1 MAEIDLVDVSI
12 RDGNQSLW
20 GATGLHSAQMLE
32 IAGKLDRAGFRAID
46 FTSSTHMAVAVRYFR
61 NNPWE
66 RIRRMRAAMPRTP
79 LQFITTGLR
88 FIAWQQADPEFMR
101 LVYRRLQANGIRRFI
116 MLDPMHDPDAVIE
129 ASRLVKEE
137 GGAEVMGAL
146 TFTLSDVHDDAFYA
160 DFAGKLAASP
170 HVDLLYL
177 KDPSGL
183 MSPERV
189 RSLAPAVKA
198 AIGNKKLEIH
208 AHCTIGYGPVTSLA
222 AADLGYISAVHVGI
236 GPLGDGSSLPE
247 AGRMLAN
254 LKEAGHSVPVDEAVL
269 GQLSDYWWRLARAE
283 GLPPGRPQSFDASF
297 LRHQIAGGVMTT
309 TKRQLDELKL
319 GHLFPAVIEETERVR
334 AELGHPIM
342 VTPFPQMV
350 MSQALFNVIGD
361 GALRPDF
368 GPGAALRARQV
379 RPADQRGRS
388 GDRGRD
394 PRPAAG
400 ARDRAGGELPGARRS
415 EEALRRDHGRGGVPA
430 PRGHARRSGRCHAR
444 RRAGAA
450 DLHARGRA
458 DPEIAEGACGAAGGA
473 GPGRR
478 AAGFPAGAACGS
490 GRGVKA
496 RIAAAKGFI
505 FDMDGTIALGDRT
518 SGGHVALPGAIDLIA
533 RIKRRGI
540 PIRIFTNGTAKPPAA
555 YAASLRG
562 AGFDVTDEEMM
573 TPSTS
578 AAAWLTARKIQRV
591 RVLGNAGTAAPLV
604 AAGIEVIGPS
614 QAAAGVEAV
623 YTGWHRDFTFHDL
636 EAAVHD
642 ILAGAIAITAS
653 NVPFFATAEGRGMGT
668 SYAMNAVIR
677 AYAGRLP
684 KILGKPSREGFLHRA
699 RRHGAAEESCS
710 LHRRGRRRSGAG
722 DAHGQSGRRD
732 FGRRRDRAERPW
744 HVAKAAGP
752 GPAAAGAGR
761 VAELIDF
768 LP

>member
-1 MAEIDLVDVSI
+1 MAEIGLVDVSI

-146 TFTLSDVHDDAFYA
+146 TFTLSDVHDDKFYA

-198 AIGNKKLEIH
+198 AIGSKPLEIH

-222 AADLGYISAVHVGI
+222 AADLGFISAVHVGI

-254 LKEAGHSVPVDEAVL
+254 LKEAGHDVPIDETVL
-269 GQLSDYWWRLARAE
+269 GQLSDYWWRLAKAE

-350 MSQALFNVIGD
+350 MSQALFNVIGETRYGQISD
-361 GALRPDF
+361 QVLRYVLGKFGRPTSAVDPAIEAAILDRPRAREIEREESFPALADLRKRFGARMDEEEFL
-368 GPGAALRARQV
+368 LRAVMPGDQV
-379 RPADQRGRS
+379 DAMLAAGRARPTYTPEAAPILKLLRELAAC
-388 GDRGRD
+388 
-394 PRPAAG
+394 PAA
-400 ARDRAGGELPGARRS
+400 RDLVVERPGFRLA
-415 EEALRRDHGRGGVPA
+415 
-430 PRGHARRSGRCHAR
+430 
-444 RRAGAA
+444 
-450 DLHARGRA
+450 LHA
-458 DPEIAEGACGAAGGA
+458 
-473 GPGRR
+473 
-478 AAGFPAGAACGS
+478 
-490 GRGVKA
+490 
-496 RIAAAKGFI
+496 
-505 FDMDGTIALGDRT
+505 
-518 SGGHVALPGAIDLIA
+518 
-533 RIKRRGI
+533 
-540 PIRIFTNGTAKPPAA
+540 
-555 YAASLRG
+555 
-562 AGFDVTDEEMM
+562 
-573 TPSTS
+573 
-578 AAAWLTARKIQRV
+578 
-591 RVLGNAGTAAPLV
+591 
-604 AAGIEVIGPS
+604 
-614 QAAAGVEAV
+614 
-623 YTGWHRDFTFHDL
+623 
-636 EAAVHD
+636 
-642 ILAGAIAITAS
+642 
-653 NVPFFATAEGRGMGT
+653 
-668 SYAMNAVIR
+668 
-677 AYAGRLP
+677 
-684 KILGKPSREGFLHRA
+684 
-699 RRHGAAEESCS
+699 
-710 LHRRGRRRSGAG
+710 
-722 DAHGQSGRRD
+722 
-732 FGRRRDRAERPW
+732 
-744 HVAKAAGP
+744 
-752 GPAAAGAGR
+752 GPAAA
-761 VAELIDF
+761 
-768 LP
+768 